1 MISHWEMPKSDVLI
15 IVYSTHMSSIHLQR
29 TCWDVIEEVRDLTIP
44 FPSSCFLLWRA
55 CEDDPWNGWG
65 ERGGEERTVLAS
77 SICCRYWMRGRG
89 NSEVEPPG
97 R

>member
-1 MISHWEMPKSDVLI
+1 MLKSDVLI
-15 IVYSTHMSSIHLQR
+15 VVYSTHMSSIHLQR

-44 FPSSCFLLWRA
+44 FPSSCFLLGRA